1 MVVIKIFGATVAQQA
16 SFSADA
22 SDWAPKPGKGVEA
35 FGQHA
40 GRGGAS
46 VGTRFWRPGRARSC
60 GYCGTW
66 GHPSAD
72 SSRRRGRGHRS
83 RGRVIRGLCACPLV
97 RASKPMVLDARP
109 DRCAGVRHSVT
120 AHASGRLRDFQG
132 QAPEFKGLWRTPW
145 RCHRSGSCFG
155 WPSGQAGRPGR
166 AVLGGANPRLGA
178 EDIPENARRGPA
190 LRWKAV
196 DHLRLLRVL
205 IGVL

>member
-22 SDWAPKPGKGVEA
+22 SEWAPKPGKGVEA

-132 QAPEFKGLWRTPW
+132 QAPEFKGIVANAMEMPQVRLMLWVAIGASRAT
-145 RCHRSGSCFG
+145 RSS
-155 WPSGQAGRPGR
+155 S
-166 AVLGGANPRLGA
+166 
-178 EDIPENARRGPA
+178 ARRRESSTWGGGYTRKREA
-190 LRWKAV
+190 GA
-196 DHLRLLRVL
+196 
-205 IGVL
+205 GVEMEGR